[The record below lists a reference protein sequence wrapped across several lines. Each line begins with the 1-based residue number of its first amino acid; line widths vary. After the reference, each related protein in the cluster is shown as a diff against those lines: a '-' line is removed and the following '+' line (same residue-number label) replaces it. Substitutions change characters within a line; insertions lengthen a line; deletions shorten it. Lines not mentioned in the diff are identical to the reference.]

1 MRFLIIQGFAV
12 CGQLR
17 FVEFNFAFSFR
28 GICCVLL
35 CFVES
40 SLHRKNQVFA
50 LWNSS
55 LSFVELNFAS
65 KESSFSKRL

>member
-1 MRFLIIQGFAV
+1 
-12 CGQLR
+12 LR
-17 FVEFNFAFSFR
+17 
-28 GICCVLL
+28 
-35 CFVES
+35 FVES

-65 KESSFSKRL
+65 KESSFCKRL